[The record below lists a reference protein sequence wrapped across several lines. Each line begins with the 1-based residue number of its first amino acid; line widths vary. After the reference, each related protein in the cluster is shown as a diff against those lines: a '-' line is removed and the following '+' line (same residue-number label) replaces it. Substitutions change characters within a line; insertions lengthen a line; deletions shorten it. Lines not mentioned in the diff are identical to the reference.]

1 MGVKAVVGAVL
12 VCLNAS
18 LAFALEPGDLVAA
31 RRDLSIVD
39 NAKNVDQAGAG
50 QVLKVL
56 EVNGSKILVSRGRPG
71 WVPVAD
77 VIELDAAEAFFS
89 KPFATGANA
98 RDYLSRGT
106 VRMSLGKHAEG
117 ITDLKKAVEIAN
129 SPGDYLEP
137 LAYAQI
143 TAQDQPAAIATFT
156 RAIQDDPKSVPAWMG
171 RGLAYYQVGQNQ
183 NALDDFT
190 KAIQLDPNHA
200 FSRKYMGALLHDL
213 GNIDSARK
221 QLDLA
226 VKLDPHDGF
235 ARKARG
241 RVLYDQ
247 ADYAAALNDFSIA
260 VTLDAADGEA
270 VAGRGVV
277 RLAIGSELTAAE
289 SDFKTAIELEKY
301 PEENAY
307 LWSNLGQVQTEL
319 RKFDDAE
326 RNLDRAIELDPS
338 LNEARSHRAYLLAT
352 HLPDA
357 ARVAAAKADVQLVF
371 ASRETKTFW
380 DYRSLAAV
388 NAAMGDYAR
397 AAKHMALGEAIVR
410 TTGPVRFAKPA
421 VVLRE
426 SFEQKLTPVP

>member
-1 MGVKAVVGAVL
+1 MRVKAVVALVL
-12 VCLNAS
+12 ACLNANF
-18 LAFALEPGDLVAA
+18 AFALEQGDLVAA
-31 RRDLSIVD
+31 RRDVSIVQ
-39 NAKNVDQAGAG
+39 NAKSVDQAGAG

-56 EVNGSKILVSRGRPG
+56 QVNGSKILVSRGRPG
-71 WVPVAD
+71 WLAIED
-77 VIELDAAEAFFS
+77 VVKLDAAEAFFS

-106 VRMSLGKHAEG
+106 VRMAIGKHAEG
-117 ITDLKKAVEIAN
+117 IADLKKALKIAN

-156 RAIQDDPKSVPAWMG
+156 RGIQDDPKSVPAWMG

-200 FSRKYMGALLHDL
+200 FSRKYMGALQHDL
-213 GNIDSARK
+213 GNVDSARK

-247 ADYAAALNDFSIA
+247 TDYAAALEDFSMA

-277 RLAIGSELTAAE
+277 RLAIGDELAAAE
-289 SDFKTAIELEKY
+289 ADFKAAIELEMY

-319 RKFDDAE
+319 GKFDEAE
-326 RNLDRAIELDPS
+326 RNLDRAIELAPKM
-338 LNEARSHRAYLLAT
+338 NEARSHRAYLLAT
-352 HLPDA
+352 HSPDA
-357 ARVAAAKADVQLVF
+357 ARIAAAKADVQSVF
-371 ASRETKTFW
+371 ASREPRTYW
-380 DYRSLAAV
+380 DYRALAAV

-397 AAKHMALGEAIVR
+397 AAKHMTLGEAIVR
-410 TTGPVRFAKPA
+410 STGPVRFVEPT
-421 VVLRE
+421 VVLRK
-426 SFEQKLTPVP
+426 SYDQKLTPMP

>member
-1 MGVKAVVGAVL
+1 MGSFL

-18 LAFALEPGDLVAA
+18 FAFALEQGDLVAA
-31 RRDLSIVD
+31 RRDVSIVQ
-39 NAKNVDQAGAG
+39 NAKSVDQAGAG

-71 WVPVAD
+71 WLAIGD
-77 VIELDAAEAFFS
+77 VVKLDAAEAFFS
-89 KPFATGANA
+89 KPFKTGANA

-117 ITDLKKAVEIAN
+117 IADLKKAVKIAN

-143 TAQDQPAAIATFT
+143 TAQDQPAAIVTFT
-156 RAIQDDPKSVPAWMG
+156 RAIQDDPKSAPAWMG

-183 NALDDFT
+183 NAMDDFS
-190 KAIQLDPNHA
+190 KAIELDPKHA
-200 FSRKYMGALLHDL
+200 FPRKYIGALLHDL
-213 GNIDSARK
+213 GKIDSARK

-247 ADYAAALNDFSIA
+247 ADYESALDEFSIA
-260 VTLDAADGEA
+260 VTLDAGDGEA

-277 RLAIGSELTAAE
+277 RLAIGSELAAAE
-289 SDFKTAIELEKY
+289 TDFKTAIELEQY

-307 LWSNLGQVQTEL
+307 LWNNLGQVQTEL

-326 RNLDRAIELDPS
+326 RNLNRAIELDPKM
-338 LNEARSHRAYLLAT
+338 NEPRSHRAYLLAT
-352 HLPDA
+352 HSPDT
-357 ARVAAAKADVQLVF
+357 ARIAAAKADVQSVF
-371 ASRETKTFW
+371 ASRETRTYW
-380 DYRSLAAV
+380 DYRALAAV
-388 NAAMGDYAR
+388 NAAMDDYTR
-397 AAKHMALGEAIVR
+397 AAKHLALGEAIVR
-410 TTGPVRFAKPA
+410 STGPVRFVEPTI
-421 VVLRE
+421 VLRK
-426 SFEQKLTPVP
+426 SYEQRLTPVR